1 MVSGTIY
8 CVGLGPGDPELMTM
22 RSHRLL
28 SGATQIAFFRKAGRA
43 GQARQIVE
51 GLLSEGVTEHAM
63 EYPVTTEI
71 PLSDPRYNEILAAF
85 YDDWA
90 ARLRG
95 LVEGGEDLVVLCEGD
110 PFFYGSFQHLY
121 TRLKDNTPIEIVPAI
136 TGMSGAWT
144 ASRLPITWG
153 DDVMTVLMG
162 TLPDDTLVR
171 HMTGSDALVV
181 MKVGRNFPKVRA
193 ALANEAYPTSPSC
206 WSMARAGAPK
216 DPKHE
221 RATGDRGSWTRRAG
235 PGDTPGPGGTCQG
248 DRPRRLYPLREAGA
262 RSTRPHQAR
271 QRQPG

>member
-1 MVSGTIY
+1 MVGSIF
-8 CVGLGPGDPELMTM
+8 CIGLGPGDPELMSL
-22 RSHRLL
+22 RAHRLL

-51 GLLSEGVTEHAM
+51 GLLPEGVSEHAM

-71 PLSDPRYNEILAAF
+71 PVTDPRYNEILAAF

-90 ARLRG
+90 AKLRA

-121 TRLKDNTPIEIVPAI
+121 TRLAGDTPVEIVPAI

-144 ASRLPITWG
+144 ASGIPMTWG

-162 TLPDDTLVR
+162 TLPEETLIR
-171 HMTGSDALVV
+171 HMRESDALAV

-193 ALANEAYPTSPSC
+193 ALEA
-206 WSMARAGAPK
+206 AGEEGEA
-216 DPKHE
+216 
-221 RATGDRGSWTRRAG
+221 
-235 PGDTPGPGGTCQG
+235 QG
-248 DRPRRLYPLREAGA
+248 D
-262 RSTRPHQAR
+262 
-271 QRQPG
+271 